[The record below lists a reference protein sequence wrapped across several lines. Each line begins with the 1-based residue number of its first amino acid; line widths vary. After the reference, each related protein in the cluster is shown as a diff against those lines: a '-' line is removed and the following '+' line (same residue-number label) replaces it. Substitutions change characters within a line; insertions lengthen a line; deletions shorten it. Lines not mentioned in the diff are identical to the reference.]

1 MGKRIYVQRRG
12 KGSQLFRAASQK
24 RIAPLIYPSES
35 DEAVYG
41 IVEDLLHEPGRGAP
55 IAHIRLENGD
65 SYYNVAVEGLHI
77 GQRIGFG
84 PSVPLHTGNV
94 LLLRDIPSGTA
105 ICNIERKPGDGGKLV
120 RSSGTSST
128 IVSHG
133 QEMTSL
139 RLPSRKNIDLRN
151 MCRATIGLV
160 GASGRL
166 EKPFMIAGERWA
178 KLRAKGHRYPNVKG
192 ISMIASSHP
201 HGGGRHRRSLK
212 PTSVSRNA
220 PPGQKVGLI
229 APKWSGRKKKQR
241 GSR

>member
-1 MGKRIYVQRRG
+1 MGKRIYVRRRG
-12 KGSQLFRAASQK
+12 KGSSLFRAASQK
-24 RIAPLIYPSES
+24 RIAPLSYPPES
-35 DEAVYG
+35 DQAVYG

-55 IAHIRLENGD
+55 LAHIRLVNGVG
-65 SYYNVAVEGLHI
+65 YYNVAVEGLHI

-84 PSVPLHTGNV
+84 PSVPVQTGNV
-94 LLLRDIPSGTA
+94 LPLRVIPTGMA
-105 ICNIERKPGDGGKLV
+105 ICNIERQPGDGGKLV

-128 IVSHG
+128 IVGHQ
-133 QEMTSL
+133 QETTSL
-139 RLPSRKNIDLRN
+139 KLPSRKSIEVRSL
-151 MCRATIGLV
+151 CRATIGV
-160 GASGRL
+160 VAGSGRL
-166 EKPFMIAGERWA
+166 EKPFMTAGEKRA

-229 APKWSGRKKKQR
+229 APKWSGRKKKER
-241 GSR
+241 SR